1 MFSKELESSISGL
14 FEEASKAQ
22 IQYITVEHLLL
33 MVLDD
38 PEVNTALTECRCN
51 VELLRQDINEFL
63 TDTIIFSKSENQ
75 AQPTLGFQ
83 RVLQRSVFH
92 VQSSGK
98 GLVNHINVLVAIF
111 SEKESHAVFLL
122 NKFNVSRLDIVNF
135 ISHGISK
142 EVSSENEINDPI
154 EEVKT
159 KKTKNDYLV
168 NLLDEAKN
176 NKLNTLIGRVDELD
190 RLIQILAR
198 KNKNNPILV
207 GESGVG
213 KTTIV
218 DGLALKILN
227 DKKYKSLKDYSIYS
241 LDIGSL
247 IAGTKYRGDFEKRL
261 KEVLSFLKKKK
272 NPILFIDEIH
282 TIIGAGSAGSSSVD
296 VSNLLKPELARGNI
310 RCIGSTTY
318 QEYRNIFTK
327 NQALSRRFQKI
338 DVNEPTVDECIT
350 ILNGVI
356 CEYENY
362 HNVSFS
368 KESIESAVHLS
379 NKYINDKYLPDKA
392 FDVIDETGAC
402 INLKRKNS
410 KTTKIST
417 EDIENTISFMTKIPT
432 KNISKDEIVNLNDI
446 ETNLKRVIFGQDKAI
461 SVISNAIKLSR
472 VGLRDET
479 KTIGSF
485 LFTGP
490 TGVGKTEISKQLAN
504 IMETQLLRFDM
515 SEYMERHSV
524 SRLIGAPPGYVGSD
538 QGGLLTDAITKN
550 PNSVVLIDEIEKAHP
565 DIFNILLQV
574 MDAGVLTDNLGRKA
588 DFRNTILI
596 MTTNIGAE
604 LLNKRNI
611 GFNEQSNKSDAMETL
626 NRLFSPEFRNRL
638 DEIIQ
643 FNSLSEEVIL
653 SVVDKFLVQLQ
664 AQLDP
669 RAIELIY
676 DNTLI
681 KWVAKNGY
689 DSEMGARPM
698 ERFITEKIK
707 KPLVDRI
714 LDSKYKDGGS
724 IKVSIKGNKVIFRE
738 IKSKTKVKK

>member
-218 DGLALKILN
+218 DGLALKIL
-227 DKKYKSLKDYSIYS
+227 
-241 LDIGSL
+241 SL
-247 IAGTKYRGDFEKRL
+247 IH
-261 KEVLSFLKKKK
+261 
-272 NPILFIDEIH
+272 I
-282 TIIGAGSAGSSSVD
+282 
-296 VSNLLKPELARGNI
+296 
-310 RCIGSTTY
+310 
-318 QEYRNIFTK
+318 
-327 NQALSRRFQKI
+327 
-338 DVNEPTVDECIT
+338 
-350 ILNGVI
+350 
-356 CEYENY
+356 
-362 HNVSFS
+362 
-368 KESIESAVHLS
+368 
-379 NKYINDKYLPDKA
+379 
-392 FDVIDETGAC
+392 
-402 INLKRKNS
+402 
-410 KTTKIST
+410 
-417 EDIENTISFMTKIPT
+417 
-432 KNISKDEIVNLNDI
+432 
-446 ETNLKRVIFGQDKAI
+446 
-461 SVISNAIKLSR
+461 
-472 VGLRDET
+472 
-479 KTIGSF
+479 
-485 LFTGP
+485 
-490 TGVGKTEISKQLAN
+490 
-504 IMETQLLRFDM
+504 
-515 SEYMERHSV
+515 
-524 SRLIGAPPGYVGSD
+524 
-538 QGGLLTDAITKN
+538 
-550 PNSVVLIDEIEKAHP
+550 
-565 DIFNILLQV
+565 
-574 MDAGVLTDNLGRKA
+574 
-588 DFRNTILI
+588 
-596 MTTNIGAE
+596 
-604 LLNKRNI
+604 
-611 GFNEQSNKSDAMETL
+611 
-626 NRLFSPEFRNRL
+626 
-638 DEIIQ
+638 
-643 FNSLSEEVIL
+643 
-653 SVVDKFLVQLQ
+653 
-664 AQLDP
+664 
-669 RAIELIY
+669 
-676 DNTLI
+676 
-681 KWVAKNGY
+681 
-689 DSEMGARPM
+689 
-698 ERFITEKIK
+698 
-707 KPLVDRI
+707 
-714 LDSKYKDGGS
+714 
-724 IKVSIKGNKVIFRE
+724 
-738 IKSKTKVKK
+738 